1 MGIPGEGVPGAGA
14 EGTGAVARGGA
25 DVATPRLLLHP
36 LSADEAERVVAG
48 EPGPEDRWAPGYPDA
63 YDVKGV
69 SAYLATCSI
78 SGDPTPFGTYEIR
91 RRSDG
96 YAIGGLGFHGPPDG
110 NDDVTVGYSVIA
122 SEHGNGYATE
132 ALRGLL
138 AHVRALGVR
147 GVRGDTG
154 LGNVASQRVMTAA
167 GMRPVGEDERL
178 RYYALRF

>member
-1 MGIPGEGVPGAGA
+1 MGLPGGEVRGAGA
-14 EGTGAVARGGA
+14 EGAGAAWAGGA
-25 DVATPRLLLHP
+25 DVGTARLLLHP
-36 LSADEAERVVAG
+36 LTVDEAERVVAG

-63 YDVKGV
+63 FDVKGV

-110 NDDVTVGYSVIA
+110 DDVVTVGYSVIA

-147 GVRGDTG
+147 GVRGDTD

-178 RYYALRF
+178 RYYALRL

>member
-1 MGIPGEGVPGAGA
+1 MRLPGGEVPGAGGEGPGAA
-14 EGTGAVARGGA
+14 EAGGA
-25 DVATPRLLLHP
+25 GVVTARLLLHP
-36 LSADEAERVVAG
+36 LTVDEAERVVAG

-63 YDVKGV
+63 FDVKGV

-91 RRSDG
+91 RGSDG

-110 NDDVTVGYSVIA
+110 DEVVTVGYSVIA

-138 AHVRALGVR
+138 DHVRALGVR
-147 GVRGDTG
+147 GVRGDTD